1 MPTLSNLSEKIMY
14 PPCSAASHCFV
25 GPFAKWGIDFMQCN
39 PTSAGGHGY
48 IIVVIDYFT
57 KWVEAMP
64 TFLNDGRTATL
75 FVFNHIITR
84 FGVPQAIVTDHGS
97 HFQNQMMSELHVK
110 LGFLHENS
118 SPTILKK
125 MDKLKPSTK
134 S

>member
-1 MPTLSNLSEKIMY
+1 LHPI
-14 PPCSAASHCFV
+14 V
-25 GPFAKWGIDFMQCN
+25 VIDPFAKWGIDFMQCN

-118 SPTILKK
+118 SPYYPQENN
-125 MDKLKPSTK
+125 KLKLSTK